1 MQIIKKSL
9 QNLFRNNW
17 LSVINILVM
26 LLMLFSISFIYGI
39 NQIGEQT
46 LSSMEQK
53 MDMGIYLKQ
62 DANQET
68 IASLTQEL
76 KSLKFV
82 KNIKYYSP
90 AETLEQFKEK
100 HKGDEIIQDS
110 LKQIQENP
118 LGGTINLS
126 FQDSSQYS
134 KVTKIL
140 EKPNFSNIIQN
151 KDFHDYQEI
160 INSFNNVTQKISLIT
175 IIISIFFILIA
186 ILVIFNT
193 IKLGA
198 ISRKKEIKI
207 MRLVGAESKFI
218 RGPFLLESAIYAL
231 IAWIIN
237 LGLLLTLSFY
247 TSDYL
252 KSFLGFD
259 FDLYNFFTHQST
271 SFFIG
276 LLIFA
281 IIISMIG
288 GSLAIKKY
296 LKA

>member
-126 FQDSSQYS
+126 FQDS
-134 KVTKIL
+134 
-140 EKPNFSNIIQN
+140 
-151 KDFHDYQEI
+151 HDYQEI

-218 RGPFLLESAIYAL
+218 RAPFLLESAIYAL

-271 SFFIG
+271 S
-276 LLIFA
+276 
-281 IIISMIG
+281 
-288 GSLAIKKY
+288 
-296 LKA
+296 